1 MNNLYFT
8 LFVALLAGILTVVQS
23 QLMGFMDKNMGTFES
38 VLITY
43 GGGGLAIALIFLLR
57 GELQLPGWQDVPWYA
72 FTAGL
77 CGLLIVGSLGY
88 SVSRLG
94 AVVAF
99 TLFTCAQF
107 SFALAVD
114 HFGLLGAEVRPLN
127 VSRLV
132 GVGVLLLGTWLVIRQ

>member
-1 MNNLYFT
+1 MNNFYLIAFI
-8 LFVALLAGILTVVQS
+8 AMLAGVLTAVQS

-43 GGGGLAIALIFLLR
+43 GGGGLAIVLLFLLR
-57 GELQLPGWQDVPWYA
+57 GDLQLTGWQTVPWYA

-88 SVSRLG
+88 SVPRLG
-94 AVVAF
+94 AVIAF

-107 SFALAVD
+107 VFALAVD
-114 HFGLLGAEVRPLN
+114 HFGLLGADVRPLN
-127 VSRLV
+127 LSRLA
-132 GVGVLLLGTWLVIRQ
+132 GVAILLLGTWLIVRQ